1 MLLADSAPQDLTA
14 IRNGE
19 GIGRREITTAAKL
32 GHFFLFEL
40 WVRAF
45 QPH

>member
-14 IRNGE
+14 IRNGKV
-19 GIGRREITTAAKL
+19 IGRREITAIAKL

-40 WVRAF
+40 WFSAF
-45 QPH
+45 